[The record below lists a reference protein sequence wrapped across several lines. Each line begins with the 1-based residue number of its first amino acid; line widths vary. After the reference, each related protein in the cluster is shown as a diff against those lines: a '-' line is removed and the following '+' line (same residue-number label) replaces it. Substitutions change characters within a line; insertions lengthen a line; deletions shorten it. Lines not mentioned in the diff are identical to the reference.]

1 MVHLRGHTQE
11 KTYKCNQC
19 SHAFYDSSTL
29 KKHLRTHTGEKPYKC
44 HICTKKFTQSG
55 NLKRHLLVHKKYDE
69 DIQEKIDCNSNNL
82 LGGYQFEWSKYCEK
96 NIVNREELKLDEYN
110 PYNDFFSSNY

>member
-29 KKHLRTHTGEKPYKC
+29 KKHMRTHTGEKPYNC
-44 HICTKKFTQSG
+44 HLCTKKFTQSG
-55 NLKRHLLVHKKYDE
+55 NLKRHLLVHKKYEE
-69 DIQEKIDCNSNNL
+69 DCQEKNFADSNKLSVDNHYWTNYSDENTNSQNFNN
-82 LGGYQFEWSKYCEK
+82 YE
-96 NIVNREELKLDEYN
+96 
-110 PYNDFFSSNY
+110 PYNTYNDYYTSNF

>member
-1 MVHLRGHTQE
+1 MRGHTQE
-11 KTYKCNQC
+11 KTYKCTQC

-44 HICTKKFTQSG
+44 HLCTKKFTQSG

-69 DIQEKIDCNSNNL
+69 DLKNENCLIPIGKNVQ
-82 LGGYQFEWSKYCEK
+82 YEWSKYSTDQFNQSNNNFNELDSFT
-96 NIVNREELKLDEYN
+96 VN
-110 PYNDFFSSNY
+110 F